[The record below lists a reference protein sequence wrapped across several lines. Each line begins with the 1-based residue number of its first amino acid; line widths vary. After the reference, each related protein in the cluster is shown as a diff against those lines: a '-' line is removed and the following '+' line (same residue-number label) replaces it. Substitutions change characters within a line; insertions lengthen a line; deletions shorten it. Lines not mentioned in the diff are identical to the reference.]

1 VGLGSSAYAK
11 EVGGIRIIGV
21 DVDMYVSNDKEK
33 EVYLTSVL
41 KNIDA
46 SVFDTVKNVSETGD
60 AGEDYVGTFAN
71 GGVGIADFHDQ
82 AGDVPDEL
90 KAEIEQLVADFT
102 AGTMKAG

>member
-1 VGLGSSAYAK
+1 VA
-11 EVGGIRIIGV
+11 
-21 DVDMYVSNDKEK
+21 
-33 EVYLTSVL
+33 
-41 KNIDA
+41 
-46 SVFDTVKNVSETGD
+46 ETGD

-102 AGTMKAG
+102 AGTMKAS